1 MNIRGEEMYVNIVG
15 HGEPIVFLHGGPGDE
30 HRYFLPH
37 VLPLAD
43 HFSLVF
49 YDQRGCGQSERSLEP
64 TSYTLQAEIEALEG
78 LREVLQL
85 ERINILGQ
93 SWGTMLALQYATTYP
108 ERVHKLQLVSAIGA
122 SFEGYRYFIRELLE
136 HRMEMTDQ
144 LGLKLLE
151 TQIQSGAIT
160 VEQSVEL
167 GKKIMYPYYVRHL
180 ESLQRLTPTQ
190 VNRDVH
196 RAMYDDIQRR
206 YDVTDNLDKLQDIPV
221 HIVQGLHD
229 LITPQALE
237 QLLTAY
243 VPHVRMTV
251 MAESGHWPFL
261 EEAERFN
268 RVTKDFFN
276 D

>member
-1 MNIRGEEMYVNIVG
+1 MNVRGEEMYVNIVG
-15 HGEPIVFLHGGPGDE
+15 DGDPIVFLHGGPGDE

-49 YDQRGCGQSERSLEP
+49 YDQRGCGQSERALDP

-78 LREVLQL
+78 LQEALQL
-85 ERINILGQ
+85 ERMNILGQ

-108 ERVHKLQLVSAIGA
+108 ERVNKLQLVSAIGA

-160 VEQSVEL
+160 VDQSVEL
-167 GKKIMYPYYVRHL
+167 GKKIMYPYYVRHP

-196 RAMYDDIQRR
+196 RAMYDDIQKR
-206 YDVTDNLDKLQDIPV
+206 YDVTDDLDRLQDIPV

-237 QLLTAY
+237 QLLTANI
-243 VPHVRMTV
+243 PHARMTV